1 MTEAT
6 ANKVSNILAVDDEQD
21 ILPLLDY
28 CLKSDTVAVTT
39 ANRARHALDLLENTK
54 FDVILTDV
62 MMPEMD
68 GLQFLQEIR
77 NRCNDTPVI
86 LMSGHAQLDMALT
99 AIKNGA
105 FDLVH
110 KPFDFDLLRKCVS
123 RAIEF
128 SELRQMEKNYQ
139 IELETTVA
147 KRTAELTATLEQ
159 LEDARNL
166 ALQASQDKAKFLST
180 ISHEMRT
187 PMNGVV
193 GAIDLLEDSSLTP
206 DQHSY
211 LLMAKVSAD
220 KMLDLV
226 NKMISFARGDSLQP
240 SGTVECVSIK
250 TLLDAIAK
258 ELETMLTNSNI
269 VVKVLVA
276 DKLPETICCETETI
290 RKIIKLLTGNAAKF
304 TETGSI
310 TIKASLAETADDQPT
325 LLISVIDT
333 GIGIPPEMIEKIFD
347 PFMQVD
353 ASLTKIHNGVG
364 LGLSLARQMATHI
377 NASIWAENNHDH
389 GSCFNLKL
397 PIRLPMP

>member
-6 ANKVSNILAVDDEQD
+6 ANNVSNILAVDDEQD
-21 ILPLLDY
+21 ILPLLAY
-28 CLKSDTVAVTT
+28 CLKSDTIAVTT
-39 ANRARHALDLLENTK
+39 ASRAMHALELLENSS

-77 NRCNDTPVI
+77 KRCSDTPVI
-86 LMSGHAQLDMALT
+86 LMSGHAQLDMALI

-128 SELRQMEKNYQ
+128 SKLRQMERNYQ
-139 IELETTVA
+139 SELEATVEM
-147 KRTAELTATLEQ
+147 RTAELRSTLKQ
-159 LEDARNL
+159 LEDARYL
-166 ALQASQDKAKFLST
+166 AMQASQDKAKFLST

-193 GAIDLLEDSSLTP
+193 GAIDLLEDSGLTP

-211 LLMAKVSAD
+211 LSMAKVSTD

-226 NKMISFARGDSLQP
+226 NKMISFARGDNLQ
-240 SGTVECVSIK
+240 SSESVECLSIK
-250 TLLDAIAK
+250 ALLDTIAS
-258 ELETMLTNSNI
+258 ELETLLANRNI
-269 VVKVLVA
+269 AVKVLVA
-276 DKLPETICCETETI
+276 DKLPETICCEIDTV

-304 TETGSI
+304 TESGSI
-310 TIKASLAETADDQPT
+310 TLKASLAETVDEQPT
-325 LLISVIDT
+325 LLVSVVDT
-333 GIGIPPEMIEKIFD
+333 GIGIPPEMLEKIFD